1 MIEKIAQK
9 IESMSGTYAGYDI
22 FSDWVKALAISISNS
37 TDMIHGKIWQERED
51 QYMDIAR
58 KYGSK
63 TMGEFSELSEM
74 LIEAL
79 DQEIQDVLGAVFMA
93 ENLGAKSTGQ
103 FFTPFH
109 VSLLTAAT
117 SIPKEVSEE
126 KPMVIHEPSTGAGGM
141 IIAVAKILLQRGVNP
156 QRCMRV
162 EKSEL
167 RAWWKNPENIREG
180 HSSTGS
186 IEAIMR
192 KIAKRAGV
200 EKANPHK
207 YRRTCATM
215 ALRRGMPLMQVSKML
230 GHENVSTTQIYLD
243 LSEDELEQ
251 AHKKYVI

>member
-1 MIEKIAQK
+1 MIEKIAKK

-37 TDMIHGKIWQERED
+37 TDMIRGKIWQARED

-58 KYGSK
+58 KHGRE
-63 TMGEFSELSEM
+63 TMEGFSELSEM

-93 ENLGAKSTGQ
+93 GQ

-162 EKSEL
+162 VAQDLDWKGVYMTYVQLSL
-167 RAWWKNPENIREG
+167 LGIRATVVQG
-180 HSSTGS
+180 DTL
-186 IEAIMR
+186 IEPFDSR
-192 KIAKRAGV
+192 KYPKERV
-200 EKANPHK
+200 LYTPTQK
-207 YRRTCATM
+207 
-215 ALRRGMPLMQVSKML
+215 GMLV
-230 GHENVSTTQIYLD
+230 
-243 LSEDELEQ
+243 
-251 AHKKYVI
+251 

>member
-1 MIEKIAQK
+1 MIEKIAKK

-51 QYMDIAR
+51 QDMDIAR

-162 EKSEL
+162 VAQDL
-167 RAWWKNPENIREG
+167 DWKGVYMTYVQLSLLGIKATVVQG
-180 HSSTGS
+180 DTL
-186 IEAIMR
+186 IE
-192 KIAKRAGV
+192 
-200 EKANPHK
+200 PFDS
-207 YRRTCATM
+207 RRYPKERVMYTPAQK
-215 ALRRGMPLMQVSKML
+215 GMM
-230 GHENVSTTQIYLD
+230 I
-243 LSEDELEQ
+243 
-251 AHKKYVI
+251 

>member
-37 TDMIHGKIWQERED
+37 TDMIHGKIWQARED

-58 KYGSK
+58 KHGRE
-63 TMGEFSELSEM
+63 TMEGFSELSEM

-93 ENLGAKSTGQ
+93 GNWGAKSTGQ

-109 VSLLTAAT
+109 VSMLTAAT
-117 SIPKEVSEE
+117 SIPKEISEE
-126 KPMVIHEPSTGAGGM
+126 KPMIIHEPSTGAGGM

-162 EKSEL
+162 VAQDL
-167 RAWWKNPENIREG
+167 DWK
-180 HSSTGS
+180 
-186 IEAIMR
+186 
-192 KIAKRAGV
+192 GV
-200 EKANPHK
+200 YMTYVQLSLLGIKATVVQGDTLTEPFDS
-207 YRRTCATM
+207 RRYPKERVMYTPAQK
-215 ALRRGMPLMQVSKML
+215 GML
-230 GHENVSTTQIYLD
+230 I
-243 LSEDELEQ
+243 
-251 AHKKYVI
+251 